1 MSLSIDD
8 KPVVTPTMAYVEK
21 GGKLN
26 VKEQQIY
33 KITNYRISQYI
44 IIM

>member
-8 KPVVTPTMAYVEK
+8 RPVVTPSMAYEEK

-26 VKEQQIY
+26 VKEQ
-33 KITNYRISQYI
+33 
-44 IIM
+44 

>member
-8 KPVVTPTMAYVEK
+8 SPAVTPAMAYEEK

-26 VKEQQIY
+26 VKEQ
-33 KITNYRISQYI
+33 
-44 IIM
+44 

>member
-8 KPVVTPTMAYVEK
+8 RPVVTPSMAYVEK

-26 VKEQQIY
+26 VKEQ
-33 KITNYRISQYI
+33 
-44 IIM
+44 